1 MNNKNTQAIVEGAM
15 LSGIAVIIAIAS
27 AYIPFLSFLYVVF
40 PVPIAVIGYRH
51 GLKISLLSLIVA
63 SVIIAILSGP
73 LSLLGTMGLGSIG
86 IGIGY
91 FQKLRVSP
99 VTTLFGAFFI
109 GLFSMLLS
117 LWIASK
123 IAGINVVSQNID
135 AFRQA
140 MQLNIEI
147 YKKMGIQGQA
157 LQDINVLMQN
167 MLAMLKML
175 MPFIIIASVFIV
187 VFINYLVTNMVL
199 KRLGYKDVA
208 TLPPF
213 STWIMPKSAAIIFSL
228 FIIAGIFV
236 KAETVGQDVVHVIN
250 NFLAI
255 GFVAFFIDGLSLATF
270 YMKKAGMNRFFKTI
284 IFIML
289 LFYGYFN
296 MLVFLIG
303 LLDAG
308 LDFRHLRM
316 DSRR

>member
-1 MNNKNTQAIVEGAM
+1 MNNKNTQGIVEGAM

-109 GLFSMLLS
+109 GLFSILLS

-175 MPFIIIASVFIV
+175 MPFIIMASVFIV
-187 VFINYLVTNMVL
+187 VFINYLVNNMVL

-213 STWIMPKSAAIIFSL
+213 STWIMPRSAAIIFSL
-228 FIIAGIFV
+228 FVVAGFFI
-236 KAETVGQDVVHVIN
+236 KAEAVGQNVVHVIN

-270 YMKKAGMNRFFKTI
+270 YMKKAGMNGFFKTI

-296 MLVFLIG
+296 MLVFVIG